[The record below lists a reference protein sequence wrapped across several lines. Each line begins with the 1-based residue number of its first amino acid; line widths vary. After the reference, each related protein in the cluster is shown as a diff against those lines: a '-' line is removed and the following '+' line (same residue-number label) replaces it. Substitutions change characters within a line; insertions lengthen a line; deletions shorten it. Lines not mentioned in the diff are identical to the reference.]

1 LISNTI
7 AEFDTGLPSSRP
19 TISGSLRQIIDRCFA
34 HDSPLAILK
43 DLEDVVGKTN
53 DENIKTWAQSTIDT
67 IRERSPIGVSV
78 TLREMRLG
86 KSWNIAQ
93 AFQNEHAIA
102 CEFMRHPDFVNGV
115 TSRLITRSKERP
127 NWKPNTLEDVTKKA
141 VDKFYA
147 ECGNEGSALKLMHSG
162 PQASYTEYPHAW
174 LALPTE
180 RQIASKFADGKSTEE
195 VVQEFLKETHG
206 KTGVREK
213 VEEFAER
220 K

>member
-1 LISNTI
+1 M
-7 AEFDTGLPSSRP
+7 A
-19 TISGSLRQIIDRCFA
+19 
-34 HDSPLAILK
+34 
-43 DLEDVVGKTN
+43 KTDN
-53 DENIKTWAQSTIDT
+53 GNIKTWAQGTIDT

-86 KSWNIAQ
+86 KTWNIAQ

-115 TSRLITRSKERP
+115 TARLITRSKERP
-127 NWKPNTLEDVTKKA
+127 NWKPNTLEDVTERA
-141 VDKFYA
+141 VDKFFVN
-147 ECGNEGSALKLMHSG
+147 CGKQSSALKLMASG
-162 PQASYTEYPHAW
+162 PHATYSQYPHAW

-180 RQIASKFADGKSTEE
+180 REIAAKFEEGKMTEE
-195 VVQEFLKETHG
+195 VVQEFLKETNG
-206 KTGVREK
+206 KTGIREK